1 MIKSVCVSLNTI
13 DKVSEFVKKISIFEN
28 KFELVSEE
36 NIINA
41 KSILGIFSLD
51 LVKPMYLNI
60 YGSDNMDKIID
71 ILACYMVP

>member
-60 YGSDNMDKIID
+60 YGSDNLDKIID
-71 ILACYMVP
+71 ILACYMGP